1 MKLFG
6 EGGTELGL
14 FDRIKPYLG
23 DKHFYKQVAAIALPI
38 SAQSLITIGV
48 NMTDTVMLGKLG
60 ETALSASALA
70 NQFISI
76 FQICCMGIGMGASVL
91 TSRFWGM
98 QDKHSLRKAVTIML
112 RLCFVFG
119 LAFTL
124 ATVITPDGLMRIYTN
139 DPEIIQAGASYFRW
153 SIPCYWLLGF
163 SLTCTIVLR
172 SVGQVRLPLICSICA
187 FFINVFFNY
196 MFIFGAFGAPRMEV
210 AGAALGTVIA
220 RVFEFCFI
228 CGYFLFVDKRV
239 GYRLKHLAMKCR
251 DLVGDYLRISIPV
264 LVSDTLLGLGNSAV
278 AMVMGRVGATF
289 VAANSITTVTQQL
302 STVFIQGIGNASSI
316 ITGHTLGQGE
326 LDKAQRQG
334 FTFLGLGFVVG
345 LLGGLLIMIISGPVI
360 SFYDITTETKGIAEQ
375 LMIAVGFIVIFQ
387 SMNSILT
394 KGVLRGG
401 GDTKFLMVA
410 DILFLWV
417 ASVPLG
423 ALAGLVWHMP
433 AFWIYTFLKIDQI
446 IKAVWCVFRLSS
458 KKWIKRIDSR
468 G

>member
-1 MKLFG
+1 M
-6 EGGTELGL
+6 GL
-14 FDRIKPYLG
+14 YDRIKPYLG

-251 DLVGDYLRISIPV
+251 DLVGDYLSISVPV

-360 SFYDITTETKGIAEQ
+360 SFYDITAETKGIAEQ

>member
-1 MKLFG
+1 M
-6 EGGTELGL
+6 GL
-14 FDRIKPYLG
+14 YDRIKPYLG

-172 SVGQVRLPLICSICA
+172 SVGQVKLPLICSICA

-196 MFIFGAFGAPRMEV
+196 MFIFGAFDAPRMEV

-251 DLVGDYLRISIPV
+251 DLVGDYLSISIPV

-345 LLGGLLIMIISGPVI
+345 LLGGILIMIISGPVI
-360 SFYDITTETKGIAEQ
+360 SFYDITAETKGIAEQ

>member
-1 MKLFG
+1 MGFQEKI
-6 EGGTELGL
+6 
-14 FDRIKPYLG
+14 RPYLG
-23 DKHFYKQVAAIALPI
+23 DKAFYKKVVAIALPI

-70 NQFISI
+70 NQFINI

-98 QDKHSLRKAVTIML
+98 QDKHSLRKAITIML

-124 ATVITPDGLMRIYTN
+124 ATIITPEGLMRIYTN
-139 DPEIIQAGASYFRW
+139 DPAIIEAGASYFRW

-172 SVGQVRLPLICSICA
+172 SVGQVKLPLVCSICA
-187 FFINVFFNY
+187 FFVNVFFNY
-196 MFIFGAFGAPRMEV
+196 VFIFGTFGAPRMEV

-220 RVFEFCFI
+220 RVFEFAFI
-228 CGYFLFVDKRV
+228 CGYFLFVDKKIA
-239 GYRLKHLAMKCR
+239 YRLKYLAMKCG
-251 DLVGDYLRISIPV
+251 DLVGDYLRITIPV

-302 STVFIQGIGNASSI
+302 STVFIQGISNASSI

-326 LDKAQRQG
+326 YDKAQRQG
-334 FTFLGLGFVVG
+334 FTFLGLGAIIGVFA
-345 LLGGLLIMIISGPVI
+345 GLLIMVISGPVI
-360 SFYDITTETKGIAEQ
+360 SFYDITEETKSIAEQ
-375 LMIAVGFIVIFQ
+375 LMLAVGFIVIFQ

-401 GDTKFLMVA
+401 GDTKFLMIA
-410 DILFLWV
+410 DILFLWA

-433 AFWIYTFLKIDQI
+433 AFWIYTLLKIDQI
-446 IKAVWCVFRLSS
+446 IKSVWCVFRLSS
-458 KKWIKRIDSR
+458 KKWIKRIDSHQ
-468 G
+468 

>member
-6 EGGTELGL
+6 KGGTELGL
-14 FDRIKPYLG
+14 YDRIKPYLG
-23 DKHFYKQVAAIALPI
+23 DKHFYKQVAAIAFPI

-172 SVGQVRLPLICSICA
+172 SVGQVKLPLICSICA

-251 DLVGDYLRISIPV
+251 DLVGDYLSISIPV

-360 SFYDITTETKGIAEQ
+360 SFYDITAETKGIAEQ

>member
-1 MKLFG
+1 M
-6 EGGTELGL
+6 GL
-14 FDRIKPYLG
+14 YDRIKPYLG

-251 DLVGDYLRISIPV
+251 DLVGDYLSISIPV

-360 SFYDITTETKGIAEQ
+360 SFYDITAETKGIAEQ

-468 G
+468 S

>member
-1 MKLFG
+1 MGFQEKI
-6 EGGTELGL
+6 
-14 FDRIKPYLG
+14 RPYLG
-23 DKHFYKQVAAIALPI
+23 DKAFYKKVVAIALPI

-70 NQFISI
+70 NQFINI

-98 QDKHSLRKAVTIML
+98 QDKHSLRKAITIML

-124 ATVITPDGLMRIYTN
+124 ATIITPEGLMRIYTN
-139 DPEIIQAGASYFRW
+139 DPAIIEAGASYFRW

-172 SVGQVRLPLICSICA
+172 SVGQVKLPLVCSICA
-187 FFINVFFNY
+187 FFVNVFFNY
-196 MFIFGAFGAPRMEV
+196 VFIFGTFGAPRMEV

-220 RVFEFCFI
+220 RVFEFAFI
-228 CGYFLFVDKRV
+228 CGYFLFVDKKIA
-239 GYRLKHLAMKCR
+239 YRLKYLAMKCG
-251 DLVGDYLRISIPV
+251 DLVGDYLRITIPV

-302 STVFIQGIGNASSI
+302 STVFIQGISNASSI

-326 LDKAQRQG
+326 YDKAQRQG
-334 FTFLGLGFVVG
+334 FTFLGLGAIIGVFA
-345 LLGGLLIMIISGPVI
+345 GLLIMVISGPVI
-360 SFYDITTETKGIAEQ
+360 SFYDITEETKSIAEQ
-375 LMIAVGFIVIFQ
+375 LMLAVGFIVIFQ

-401 GDTKFLMVA
+401 GDTKFLMIA
-410 DILFLWV
+410 DILFLWA

-433 AFWIYTFLKIDQI
+433 AFWIYTLLKIDQI
-446 IKAVWCVFRLSS
+446 IKSVWCVFRLSS

>member
-1 MKLFG
+1 M
-6 EGGTELGL
+6 GL

-251 DLVGDYLRISIPV
+251 DLVGDYLSISVPV

-360 SFYDITTETKGIAEQ
+360 SFYDITAETKGIAEQ

-468 G
+468 S

>member
-1 MKLFG
+1 M
-6 EGGTELGL
+6 GL
-14 FDRIKPYLG
+14 YDRIKPYLG

-196 MFIFGAFGAPRMEV
+196 VFIFGAFGAPRMEI

-251 DLVGDYLRISIPV
+251 DLVGDYLSISVPV

-360 SFYDITTETKGIAEQ
+360 SFYDITAETKGIAEQ

-468 G
+468 S

>member
-1 MKLFG
+1 M
-6 EGGTELGL
+6 GL
-14 FDRIKPYLG
+14 YDRIKPYLG

-60 ETALSASALA
+60 EIALSASALA

-196 MFIFGAFGAPRMEV
+196 VFIFGAFGAPRMEI

-360 SFYDITTETKGIAEQ
+360 SFYDITAETKGIAEQ

>member
-1 MKLFG
+1 M
-6 EGGTELGL
+6 GL
-14 FDRIKPYLG
+14 YDRIKPYLG

-172 SVGQVRLPLICSICA
+172 SVGQVKLPLICSICA

-345 LLGGLLIMIISGPVI
+345 LLGGILIMIISGPVI
-360 SFYDITTETKGIAEQ
+360 SFYDITPETKGIAEQ

>member
-1 MKLFG
+1 M
-6 EGGTELGL
+6 GL

-172 SVGQVRLPLICSICA
+172 SVGQVKLPLICSICA

-251 DLVGDYLRISIPV
+251 DLVGDYLSISIPV

-360 SFYDITTETKGIAEQ
+360 SFYDITEETKGIAEQ
-375 LMIAVGFIVIFQ
+375 LMLAVGFIVIFQ

-401 GDTKFLMVA
+401 GDTKFLMIA
-410 DILFLWV
+410 DILFLWA

-433 AFWIYTFLKIDQI
+433 AFWIYTLLKIDQI
-446 IKAVWCVFRLSS
+446 IKSVWCVFRLSS
-458 KKWIKRIDSR
+458 KKWIKRIDSHQ
-468 G
+468 

>member
-1 MKLFG
+1 M
-6 EGGTELGL
+6 GL
-14 FDRIKPYLG
+14 YDRIKPYLG

-239 GYRLKHLAMKCR
+239 GYRLKHLTMKCR
-251 DLVGDYLRISIPV
+251 DLVGDYLSISIPV

-360 SFYDITTETKGIAEQ
+360 SFYDITAETKGIAEQ

-446 IKAVWCVFRLSS
+446 IKSVWCVFRLSS

-468 G
+468 S

>member
-1 MKLFG
+1 M
-6 EGGTELGL
+6 GL

-172 SVGQVRLPLICSICA
+172 SVGQVKLPLICSICA

-239 GYRLKHLAMKCR
+239 GYRLKHLTMKCR

-345 LLGGLLIMIISGPVI
+345 LLGGILIMIISGPVI
-360 SFYDITTETKGIAEQ
+360 SFYDITAETKGIAEQ

-468 G
+468 S